1 VNMHSA
7 SRMTGARTGLE
18 PHRPYQAGA
27 RDVVFVF
34 LIENTLADACRREFA
49 FVPDQTLLA
58 LARAEDRIRRIIVAD
73 PWRWAPGVALRSL
86 RAGGSSNRVEDRVT
100 VVRPW
105 RLRRRDPTA
114 MPALQRGY
122 RRYDSILERHV
133 RRFALDFPAVVTFNP
148 LVAAFCPLR
157 WASSVTYYALD
168 DCTAYPPLAPWWP
181 AYRQAWAVLRERGT
195 RIVCVSDELA
205 ARVADA
211 RPAVVIPN
219 GLNAEEW
226 RQPSPA
232 PAAFPELLRP
242 IVTYVGT
249 IDQRLDTSLLAKI
262 AHDPA
267 VGSMALIGP
276 CEDSGLECKL
286 RSIPKVT
293 LFGLM
298 GRRDVTGA
306 LAASDVCIIPHVAD
320 QLTSAMSP
328 MKLYEYLGAGKPV
341 VAVDLPPVFGISERV
356 VRARPE
362 DFVAA
367 VRAALDLPRQD
378 ERDRQEFLRSNS
390 WDVRHERLLR
400 VLLAD
405 DKNWWTV

>member
-1 VNMHSA
+1 MHSVG
-7 SRMTGARTGLE
+7 RVTGTRTGLE
-18 PHRPYQAGA
+18 PHLPYRAGT

-58 LARAEDRIRRIIVAD
+58 LARAEDRIGRIIVTD
-73 PWRWAPGVALRSL
+73 PWRWAPLVALRSL
-86 RAGGSSNRVEDRVT
+86 RARGSGNVVGDRVT
-100 VVRPW
+100 LIRPW
-105 RLRRRDPTA
+105 RSRRRDPTTV
-114 MPALQRGY
+114 PALQRSY

-133 RRFALDFPAVVTFNP
+133 RRFALDSPAVITFNP

-195 RIVCVSDELA
+195 RIVCVSDQLA
-205 ARVADA
+205 ARVADDG
-211 RPAVVIPN
+211 PAVIIPN
-219 GLNAEEW
+219 AVNADEW
-226 RQPSPA
+226 RQPAPA
-232 PAAFPELLRP
+232 PAAFSGLIRP

-249 IDQRLDTSLLAKI
+249 IDQRLDTILLAKI
-262 AHDPA
+262 ADDPA
-267 VGSMALIGP
+267 VGSVVLIGP
-276 CEDSGLECKL
+276 CEDSGLERTL

-293 LFGLM
+293 LTGLM
-298 GRRDVTGA
+298 GRRDVVGA
-306 LAASDVCIIPHVAD
+306 LMASDVCIIPHVVG

-328 MKLYEYLGAGKPV
+328 MKLYEYLAAGKPV
-341 VAVDLPPVFGISERV
+341 VAVDLPPVIGISERV
-356 VRARPE
+356 IKASPE

-367 VRAALDLPRQD
+367 VRAALDQPRQD
-378 ERDRQEFLRSNS
+378 ERERQEFLRSNS
-390 WDVRHERLLR
+390 WDARHERTLR

-405 DKNWWTV
+405 DENWWTV

>member
-1 VNMHSA
+1 MNRYSA
-7 SRMTGARTGLE
+7 SRMTEARTE
-18 PHRPYQAGA
+18 PEPCRPYRAGT
-27 RDVVFVF
+27 RDIVFVF
-34 LIENTLADACRREFA
+34 LIENTLADCCRREFA

-58 LARAEDRIRRIIVAD
+58 LARPEDRIGRIIVAD

-86 RAGGSSNRVEDRVT
+86 RAGGSGNVVGDRVT
-100 VVRPW
+100 LVRPW
-105 RLRRRDPTA
+105 RLRRRDPTT

-122 RRYDSILERHV
+122 RRYDGILERHV
-133 RRFALDFPAVVTFNP
+133 RRFALDSPAVVTFNP

-226 RQPSPA
+226 REPSPP
-232 PAAFPELLRP
+232 PAAFSELSRP

-249 IDQRLDTSLLAKI
+249 LDQRLDTSLLARI
-262 AHDPA
+262 ADDPA
-267 VGSMALIGP
+267 VGSVALIGP
-276 CEDSGLECKL
+276 CEDNGLERKL

-298 GRRDVTGA
+298 GRKDVTGA
-306 LAASDVCIIPHVAD
+306 LAASDVCIIPHVAG
-320 QLTSAMSP
+320 QLTNAMSP
-328 MKLYEYLGAGKPV
+328 MKLYEYLAAGKPV
-341 VAVDLPPVFGISERV
+341 VAVDLPPVIGISERV
-356 VRARPE
+356 LMARPE
-362 DFVAA
+362 NFVAA
-367 VRAALDLPRQD
+367 VRTALDLPSQD

>member
-1 VNMHSA
+1 MFSVG
-7 SRMTGARTGLE
+7 RVTGARTGLE
-18 PHRPYQAGA
+18 PHRPHPAA
-27 RDVVFVF
+27 TRDVVFVF
-34 LIENTLADACRREFA
+34 LTENTLADACRREFA

-58 LARAEDRIRRIIVAD
+58 LAQAPDRIGRIIVAD

-86 RAGGSSNRVEDRVT
+86 RARGTGNVAGDRVT
-100 VVRPW
+100 LVRPW
-105 RLRRRDPTA
+105 RLRRRDATTVS
-114 MPALQRGY
+114 ALRRSY

-133 RRFALDFPAVVTFNP
+133 RRFALDSPAVVTFNP

-168 DCTAYPPLAPWWP
+168 DCTAYPLVAPWWS

-205 ARVADA
+205 ARVADG

-226 RQPSPA
+226 RQPPPA
-232 PAAFPELLRP
+232 PAAFSDLLRP

-249 IDQRLDTSLLAKI
+249 IDGRLDTDLVAEV
-262 AHDPA
+262 ADDAA
-267 VGSMALIGP
+267 VGSVALIGP
-276 CEDSGLECKL
+276 CMDSGLERKL
-286 RSIPKVT
+286 VSIPKVT

-306 LAASDVCIIPHVAD
+306 QVASDVCIIPHVVN

-341 VAVDLPPVFGISERV
+341 ATVDLPGVHGISERV
-356 VRARPE
+356 ISAQPE

-367 VRAALDLPRQD
+367 VRAALNQPRQD

-390 WDVRHERLLR
+390 WDARHERLLR

-405 DKNWWTV
+405 DTNWWTV